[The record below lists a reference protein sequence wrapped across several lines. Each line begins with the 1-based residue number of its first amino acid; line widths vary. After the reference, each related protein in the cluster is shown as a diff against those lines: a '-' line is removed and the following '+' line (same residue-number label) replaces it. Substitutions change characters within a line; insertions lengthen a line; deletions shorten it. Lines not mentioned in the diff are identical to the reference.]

1 MELISGL
8 IIIYLSWDYNGFN
21 KQTKEVDD
29 TLTLW
34 TNTSAIWLVSA
45 WDAFMDSPLKVNKCS
60 LKSDV
65 ATDLESNSY

>member
-1 MELISGL
+1 MEPISGL

-29 TLTLW
+29 SLTLW
-34 TNTSAIWLVSA
+34 GDISAIWLVWA
-45 WDAFMDSPLKVNKCS
+45 WDACPLKVNKFS
-60 LKSDV
+60 LKTDV